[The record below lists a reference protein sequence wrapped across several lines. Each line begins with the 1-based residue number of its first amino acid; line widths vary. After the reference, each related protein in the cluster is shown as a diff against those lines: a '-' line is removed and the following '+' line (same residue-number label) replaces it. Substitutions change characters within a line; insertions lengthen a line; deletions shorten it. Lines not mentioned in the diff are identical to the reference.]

1 MAAENKARKR
11 HLYIGRA
18 HGGSTGIMQ
27 CAACCKAIPL
37 DANGFAAEDYAYYET
52 SAAYVNFHRKCSE
65 ANPAWAKYD
74 AARKADMKQRREF
87 QDDCRAF
94 HAKWGVT
101 DFTDEAEE
109 MGLI

>member
-1 MAAENKARKR
+1 MAKVSKR
-11 HLYIGRA
+11 HLYIGSA
-18 HGGSTGIMQ
+18 HGGSTGIMR
-27 CAACCKAIPL
+27 CASCHEPIPL

-74 AARKADMKQRREF
+74 AQRENDEKKRREF

-94 HAKWGVT
+94 YAKWGST